1 MSDLYLRLTH
11 HNIFNSVSHERLHE
25 FLAPFA
31 DYLEI
36 RDVKL
41 PQGAIDEKCRDSV
54 RLILRQ
60 PDDDTPRALLQ
71 SAHFV
76 NDLCTEYCMEKLLD
90 RIEGLAAEFHDE
102 ENSTIADVAVE
113 AYLRHHDDAEEIL
126 RWERVQT
133 RKSFQY
139 FQAKT
144 SEPPELLLPLEPRR
158 LAFQRLVSQYHI
170 EKRCGPFVDVTME
183 ETDTMLRL
191 LVSHG
196 SPLKAIKLVE
206 NGQPVDRHS
215 RPRGEAMLEL
225 NKLAGELKINAATLT
240 RRQMYRAA
248 FGECFFDDEEMFPD
262 GDIWTAD
269 PLVIDGRDALSVA
282 DIDELLDASLVSV
295 KIALSGGIPEYIRTD
310 REALIDVLEER
321 IAAFSMYDEEVRIVE
336 ARISLRFADSRRIRS
351 CTIKPPNF
359 AAFGRDGDADV
370 IEDFLRKRGF
380 SNGHQIK
387 PFALPGAGLESGS
400 LSSSIGNVSGTL
412 AEPTA

>member
-1 MSDLYLRLTH
+1 MSDHYLRLTH
-11 HNIFNSVSHERLHE
+11 HNIFKNVAHERLHE

-31 DYLEI
+31 DYLATRGI
-36 RDVKL
+36 KL
-41 PQGAIDEKCRDSV
+41 PRLAIDDKWREEV

-60 PDDDTPRALLQ
+60 PDDGTPRTLLQ

-76 NDLCTEYCMEKLLD
+76 NDLCTESCMEKLLD
-90 RIEGLAAEFHDE
+90 RIDGLAAKFREE

-113 AYLRHHDDAEEIL
+113 AFLHHHDDAEEIL

-144 SEPPELLLPLEPRR
+144 SEPPEILLPLEPRR
-158 LAFQRLVSQYHI
+158 LAFQDHVSQYHI
-170 EKRCGPFVDVTME
+170 EKRCGPFVDVTIE
-183 ETDTMLRL
+183 ETETMLRL

-240 RRQMYRAA
+240 RRQMYRSA

-262 GDIWTAD
+262 GKIWTAD
-269 PLVIDGRDALSVA
+269 PLVIDGRKSLSVA
-282 DIDELLDASLVSV
+282 DVPQLLNASLVSV
-295 KIALSGGIPEYIRTD
+295 KIALTGGVPEYVRTD
-310 REALIDVLEER
+310 REALIDVLEDR
-321 IAAFSMYDEEVRIVE
+321 IATFSSYDEEVRIIE
-336 ARISLRFADSRRIRS
+336 ARIALTFADSRRIRM
-351 CTIKPPNF
+351 CTIRPPNF

-380 SNGHQIK
+380 INGRRIK
-387 PFALPGAGLESGS
+387 PFALPGAGLESRS
-400 LSSSIGNVSGTL
+400 LGASVSNVSDSL
-412 AEPTA
+412 AEPTS